1 MSQQV
6 EVWRRRLWPSFGGM
20 AGAIVQGGGGASQSF
35 QSTSSNSSST
45 TGPHPFI
52 QPTLESI
59 GNRFSSLFSQNMDA
73 PAYYPGSTVAPQSER
88 TQSALTALWQR
99 GANGLGGLD
108 TAGRQMAQD
117 TLSGKYLDLDSNPYW
132 QDALAASFRPQ
143 NEQFAS
149 VVSPKLAAQFSGA
162 GRYGSGAH
170 ADAIGRAYGELA
182 QSQSDAAAKTA
193 ANLYGTERDR
203 MISATGLLPQFQ
215 TLDYQ
220 NLEALMRAGAE
231 QDAYA
236 QRVVDADVDRY
247 NYGVNAP
254 YDWLVRGAQG
264 LQSIMPGGSTTGS
277 SSGFSHSYVPRQ
289 DNTLQQILGG
299 VMGAAST
306 GMKTFMMSD
315 ARLKDVAGRV
325 GETDEGV
332 PLYLYS
338 YRGDDQPRI
347 GPMAQE
353 VARTRPDAVA
363 RHPSGYLMVD
373 YASLAPRGGLL

>member
-1 MSQQV
+1 MSQRI

-20 AGAIVQGGGGASQSF
+20 AGAVAHGGGGASQSF
-35 QSTSSNSSST
+35 QSTSSNTSST
-45 TGPHPFI
+45 SGPHPFI
-52 QPTLESI
+52 QPTLKSI
-59 GNRFSSLFSQNMDA
+59 GSRFSDLFSQNMEA

-99 GANGLGGLD
+99 GASGLGGLD
-108 TAGRQMAQD
+108 TAARQMAQN
-117 TLSGKYLDLDSNPYW
+117 TLSGKYLDADSNPYW

-149 VVSPKLAAQFSGA
+149 LVAPKLAAQFAGA

-170 ADAIGRAYGELA
+170 VDAIGRAYGELA

-193 ANLYGTERDR
+193 ANLYGSERDR
-203 MISATGLLPQFQ
+203 MVNAAGLLPQFQ
-215 TLDYQ
+215 ALDYR
-220 NLEALMRAGAE
+220 NLEALMQAGAA

-236 QRVVDADVDRY
+236 QRVIDADVDRY

-264 LQSIMPGGSTTGS
+264 LQSIMPGGSTSGS
-277 SSGFSHSYVPRQ
+277 SSGFSHTYVPQ
-289 DNTLQQILGG
+289 PDNTLQQILGG
-299 VMGAAST
+299 IMGAAGT
-306 GMKTFMMSD
+306 GAKAYMMSD

-325 GETDEGV
+325 GATDEGV

-353 VARTRPDAVA
+353 VAHLRPDAVA